1 MNYIIWLVLL
11 AMFAYLVI
19 NTVRRYR
26 QLKNYNPADE
36 SSKLRTLTDDNFDKG
51 IAKGVV
57 LVDFWAAWC
66 APCRM
71 MAPVLS
77 ELADELDG
85 KAIIAKLDVDAN
97 KKMAA
102 QYGIRSIPTLI
113 LFSQGKQVNKFTG
126 VKGKQALLKAIQQHL

>member
-1 MNYIIWLVLL
+1 MNYVIWAVLA
-11 AMFAYLVI
+11 AMLAYLII

-26 QLKNYNPADE
+26 QLKNFNPADE
-36 SSKLRTLTDDNFDKG
+36 SSKLRTLTDDTFDKG
-51 IAKGVV
+51 IAKGIV

-77 ELADELDG
+77 EMAEELDG
-85 KAIIAKLDVDAN
+85 KAVIAKIDVDAN

-113 LFSQGKQVNKFTG
+113 LFKEGKQVNKFTG
-126 VKGKQALLKAIQQHL
+126 VKSKQALLKAIREHL

>member
-1 MNYIIWLVLL
+1 MNYVIWAVLV
-11 AMFAYLVI
+11 AIFSYLII

-26 QLKNYNPADE
+26 QLKNYNPGDE
-36 SSKLRTLTDDNFDKG
+36 SSKLRTLTDDTFEKG

-77 ELADELDG
+77 EMADELDE
-85 KAIIAKLDVDAN
+85 KAVIAKIDVDTN

-102 QYGIRSIPTLI
+102 KYGIRSIPTLI
-113 LFSQGKQVNKFTG
+113 LFSEGKQVNKFTG
-126 VKGKQALLKAIQQHL
+126 AKTKQALQKAIREHL